1 VRDAEFLAQQRAR
14 WATSGERLVLR
25 ILIRRR
31 IKCLRAGTHTIGRC
45 AKCGVHQ

>member
-1 VRDAEFLAQQRAR
+1 VRDAELLARQRER
-14 WATSGERLVLR
+14 WATSGERLVHL

-45 AKCGVHQ
+45 TACGIRQ